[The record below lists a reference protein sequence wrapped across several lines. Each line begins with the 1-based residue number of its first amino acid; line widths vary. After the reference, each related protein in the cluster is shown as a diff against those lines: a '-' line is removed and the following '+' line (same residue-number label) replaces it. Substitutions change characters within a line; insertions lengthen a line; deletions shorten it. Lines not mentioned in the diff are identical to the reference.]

1 MLINEGY
8 LSVWNVKYYSD
19 NVSWQRIFVLS
30 DANSTAIIA
39 IHYKEDILMKQ
50 FIQETA
56 GTVLVSFIFVQLV
69 N

>member
-1 MLINEGY
+1 MKGILVFEMLNTTVIMY
-8 LSVWNVKYYSD
+8 LD
-19 NVSWQRIFVLS
+19 NVLS

-50 FIQETA
+50 FIQKTA
-56 GTVLVSFIFVQLV
+56 ATVLVSFIFVQLAWNV

>member
-8 LSVWNVKYYSD
+8 LSIWNVKYYSD
-19 NVSWQRIFVLS
+19 NASWQGIFVLS
-30 DANSTAIIA
+30 DANSTALIA

-50 FIQETA
+50 FIQKTA
-56 GTVLVSFIFVQLV
+56 ATVFVSFSFVQLV